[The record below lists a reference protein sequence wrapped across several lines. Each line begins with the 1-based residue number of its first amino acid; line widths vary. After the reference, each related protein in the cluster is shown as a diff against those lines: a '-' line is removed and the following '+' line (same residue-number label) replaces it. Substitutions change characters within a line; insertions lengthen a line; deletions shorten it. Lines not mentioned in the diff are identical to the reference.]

1 MGMASITTIT
11 TTKITTRTAFFA
23 GLDLMD
29 ASLLYQ
35 RAFKNAHR

>member
-1 MGMASITTIT
+1 MASITTIT